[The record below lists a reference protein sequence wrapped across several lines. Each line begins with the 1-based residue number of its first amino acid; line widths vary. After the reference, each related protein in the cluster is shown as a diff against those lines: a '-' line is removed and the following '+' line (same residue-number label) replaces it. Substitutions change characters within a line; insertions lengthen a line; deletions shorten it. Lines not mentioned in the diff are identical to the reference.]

1 MHARVVDHRPTT
13 AFHTVS
19 EGEFCELRLYGV
31 LGSYAYNGRVY
42 RGSEWDPEM
51 RLGEAFT
58 NLGQALERIRGVS
71 QSLRPLASITNDPAH
86 QALLESVLNAQEAT
100 EAAYDELVFDPN
112 MPQRGEWA
120 LAEYCRRRGY
130 SALVVEGSSTWS
142 ARGSG
147 RREDRDRLYG
157 DAPRVRK

>member
-112 MPQRGEWA
+112 MPQRGEWT